1 MQPFSI
7 YCKKFRSR
15 QNLKKIYL
23 CFQDNTN
30 RNNESVAE
38 KTTLKSCLLSWF
50 CGMDSGGGQTESEA
64 AARRLA
70 LLSTEETKTG
80 KLVVHINLILVIA
93 CGFFIWGFF
102 A

>member
-1 MQPFSI
+1 
-7 YCKKFRSR
+7 
-15 QNLKKIYL
+15 
-23 CFQDNTN
+23 
-30 RNNESVAE
+30 
-38 KTTLKSCLLSWF
+38 
-50 CGMDSGGGQTESEA
+50 MDSGGGQTESEA